1 VKAIV
6 FRRLPGARRA
16 AVLLFAGLSLIPA
29 ACRRTPPPRNF
40 VLITLDTQRADY
52 VSAYDPAHAR
62 TPNLD
67 SLAGQGTLFANAYSL
82 IPITLPSH
90 ATMFFSE
97 PPHLLK
103 DYNNGQPVR
112 PRKSRPTLASLFK
125 KNGFQTAAFVSLGI
139 LEAQFGLN
147 DGFDT
152 YDDSFRPDR
161 WYLTAEEVNQK
172 VLPWLDQNSRNPFFL
187 WVHYSDPHDPY
198 AVPDTPPDTKV
209 FLNGKLLSA
218 DFCMNRYI
226 TYTVHLTLE
235 RGANEIMFEVDN
247 PYYKDQNN
255 FQARLDR
262 LKFSGS
268 PEVSDKDIV
277 LAKGWY
283 HRSTDDVFFFRRQ
296 GRLQVIN
303 RGPRRTVDMVFRGKL
318 VIPVDEMKVRYGQEV
333 EYMDAQIGRL
343 WRKMKDLGLLQNT
356 AVLVVGDHGEGL
368 GEYLSSTNDRH
379 VGHVHYLYDVY
390 MKVPLIVYHPQTRPK
405 SQRRSE
411 TVSLLDVAP
420 TVASIMG
427 FRRPDFYQGRDLT
440 RLRKN
445 ASLTIY
451 QETFRPEAIRDRFA
465 VLQTPWHLIFTPADN
480 RYELF
485 NQDGDS
491 AEQNNV
497 YDPAS
502 LPAGIAA
509 LKQALDAFARDVLG
523 HKEDVPVTDR
533 NQEMLK
539 SLGYV
544 KN

>member
-1 VKAIV
+1 MPTIE
-6 FRRLPGARRA
+6 FRKLPAVRA
-16 AVLLFAGLSLIPA
+16 ATALLFAGLSFFPA
-29 ACRRTPPPRNF
+29 ACRKTPPPKNF

-52 VSAYDPAHAR
+52 VSAYDPSHVR

-67 SLAGQGTLFANAYSL
+67 ALAGQGTLFKNAYSL

-90 ATMFFSE
+90 ASMFFSE

-103 DYNNGQPVR
+103 NYNNGQPVR

-125 KNGFQTAAFVSLGI
+125 KNGFQTAAFVSMGI

-147 DGFDT
+147 EGFDT
-152 YDDSFRPDR
+152 YDDAFRPDR

-172 VLPWLDQNSRNPFFL
+172 VLPWLDRNSLNPFFL
-187 WVHYSDPHDPY
+187 WVHFSDPHDPY
-198 AVPDTPPDTKV
+198 AVPSTPPDTRV
-209 FLNGKLLSA
+209 YFNGKLLGA
-218 DFCMNRYI
+218 DFCMNKYI
-226 TYTVHLTLE
+226 TYDVDLTLE
-235 RGANEIMFEVDN
+235 RGANEITFEVDN
-247 PYYKDQNN
+247 PYCKDQNN

-262 LKFSGS
+262 LKFEGS
-268 PEVSDKDIV
+268 PEISDKDIV

-296 GRLQVIN
+296 GRLRVIN
-303 RGPRRTVDMVFRGKL
+303 RGQRRHVKMVFRGKL

-343 WRKMKDLGLLQNT
+343 WQKMKDLGLLQNT

-368 GEYLSSTNDRH
+368 GEYLSSYNDRH
-379 VGHVHYLYDVY
+379 VGHVHFLYNVY
-390 MKVPLIVYHPQTRPK
+390 QKVPFIVYLPRVRPK
-405 SQRRSE
+405 TPVRE
-411 TVSLLDVAP
+411 ENVSLLDVAP

-445 ASLTIY
+445 APLTVY
-451 QETFRPEAIRDRFA
+451 EETFRPEAVRDRFA
-465 VLQTPWHLIFTPADN
+465 ILQKPWHLIFTPADS

-485 NQDGDS
+485 NQDRDP

-502 LPAGIAA
+502 LPTGIAA
-509 LKQALDAFARDVLG
+509 LKQALDVFARDVLG